1 MEIKK
6 AYCDFEEQDR
16 RSSQPI
22 FVCKTLPNI
31 LKEAEVQEMKQ
42 KESNKT
48 NRTKQEFGK
57 PQRKSRPFA
66 CQTHAFLPPLGLTII
81 LIIAL
86 TINSYGQIETPKPPK
101 VSTFEQV
108 NINQTPTYK
117 TPGENNYQRNNGTA
131 IYENDLKKQQS
142 RQQMIY
148 EIRRE
153 AEMANSKTAV
163 SYELPSYGHIP
174 ATNHYKSAFSELVE
188 MIDTNYSVQRA
199 NFIVENAFY
208 ENQGKYESFDNL
220 ITQIGQFL
228 IWKMEELN
236 YDQSSNLSK
245 NLILF
250 QFFSDTL
257 KIELKNL
264 EHLPFKYEFDD
275 YMGHNDWA
283 NMFVEK
289 LLRTN
294 KGQCH
299 SLPLLYLILAEEI
312 GAEAHLAFS
321 PNHSYIKFQDDNGKW
336 INVELTN
343 GMLTTDAF
351 ILQSGY
357 MKAEALQNKI
367 YMQPLTKKQL
377 LSEMMVD
384 LAKGYSIKFGYDE
397 FVEQVIE
404 KAIEIYPTNVFAQMV
419 KSDYRTLHFFYV
431 QRQINVPPDRIH
443 EYPKAKELLDKMYE
457 QYEIVDNLGYE
468 EMPLE
473 DYEKWLNSLNEAKQK
488 QESQQMILKL
498 NKSIE
503 FRR

>member
-1 MEIKK
+1 
-6 AYCDFEEQDR
+6 
-16 RSSQPI
+16 
-22 FVCKTLPNI
+22 
-31 LKEAEVQEMKQ
+31 MKQ
-42 KESNKT
+42 TEMNKT

-57 PQRKSRPFA
+57 PQRKSRHFA
-66 CQTHAFLPPLGLTII
+66 YQTHAFLPSFGLTII
-81 LIIAL
+81 LTIAL
-86 TINSYGQIETPKPPK
+86 TINSFGQIETPKPPK

-108 NINQTPTYK
+108 NINQTPTYI
-117 TPGENNYQRNNGTA
+117 TPGQNNFQRNNGTA
-131 IYENDLKKQQS
+131 IYDNDLKRQQA
-142 RQQMIY
+142 RRQMIY
-148 EIRRE
+148 DIRRE
-153 AEMANSKTAV
+153 AEMANSKTTI

-174 ATNHYKSAFSELVE
+174 ATTHYKTAFDELVD
-188 MIDTNYSVQRA
+188 MVDTTYSVQRA
-199 NFIVENAFY
+199 NFLVENAFY
-208 ENQGKYESFDNL
+208 ENQGSYESFDNF
-220 ITQIGQFL
+220 ISQIGQFL
-228 IWKMEELN
+228 IWKMDELN
-236 YDQSSNLSK
+236 YNQNSNLAK

-257 KIELKNL
+257 KIESKNL

-275 YMGHNDWA
+275 YMGRNDWA

-299 SLPLLYLILAEEI
+299 SLPLLYMILAEEI
-312 GAEAHLAFS
+312 GSKAHLAFS
-321 PNHSYIKFQDDNGKW
+321 PNHSYIKFQDDNDKW

-357 MKAEALQNKI
+357 MKAEALQSKI
-367 YMQPLTKKQL
+367 YMQPLTEKQF

-404 KAIEIYPTNVFAQMV
+404 KAIELYPNNVFAQMV
-419 KSDYRTLHFFYV
+419 KSDYRTLHFFHV
-431 QRQINVPPDRIH
+431 QKQINVPPERIH
-443 EYPKAKELLDKMYE
+443 EYPKANELLDKMYE
-457 QYEIVDNLGYE
+457 QYEIVDNLGCE

-473 DYEKWLNSLNEAKQK
+473 DYEKWLNSLKETKQK
-488 QESQQMILKL
+488 QENQQLILKL

-503 FRR
+503 FKR

>member
-1 MEIKK
+1 MCFTI
-6 AYCDFEEQDR
+6 
-16 RSSQPI
+16 
-22 FVCKTLPNI
+22 VI
-31 LKEAEVQEMKQ
+31 LLLFIYIYLLTSLLRVGMQEMKQ
-42 KESNKT
+42 KELNEI
-48 NRTKQEFGK
+48 RHTKQEFGK
-57 PQRKSRPFA
+57 LQYESQPFV
-66 CQTHAFLPPLGLTII
+66 CQTHDFLLLLRLTFI
-81 LIIAL
+81 LIVAL
-86 TINSYGQIETPKPPK
+86 TINSFGQVETPKPPK

-108 NINQTPTYK
+108 NVNEAPTYK
-117 TPGENNYQRNNGTA
+117 IVGQNNFQRNNRTA
-131 IYENDLKKQQS
+131 IYENDQKRLQTG
-142 RQQMIY
+142 QQMIY
-148 EIRRE
+148 EIKRE
-153 AEMANSKTAV
+153 VEMANSKPTI
-163 SYELPSYGHIP
+163 SYELPSYGYIP
-174 ATNHYKSAFSELVE
+174 ATNHYKSAFDELVE
-188 MIDTNYSVQRA
+188 MVDTTYFVQRA

-228 IWKMEELN
+228 ILKMEELN
-236 YDQSSNLSK
+236 YEQNRNLVK
-245 NLILF
+245 NLMLF

-257 KIELKNL
+257 KIEFRNM

-275 YMGHNDWA
+275 YMGRNDWS

-312 GAEAHLAFS
+312 GAKAHLAFS

-336 INVELTN
+336 INAELTN

-351 ILQSGY
+351 VLQSGY
-357 MKAEALQNKI
+357 IKAEALQNKI

-377 LSEMMVD
+377 LSEIMVD

-404 KAIEIYPTNVFAQMV
+404 KAIEIYPNNVFAQLV
-419 KSDYRTLHFFYV
+419 KSDYITLHFFYV
-431 QRQINVPPDRIH
+431 QRQINVPYERIH

-457 QYEIVDNLGYE
+457 QYKILDNLGYE

-473 DYEKWLNSLNEAKQK
+473 DYEKWLNLLNEAKQK
-488 QESQQMILKL
+488 QESQHMILKL
-498 NKSIE
+498 NKSVE

>member
-1 MEIKK
+1 VLRKRQQK
-6 AYCDFEEQDR
+6 HTAK
-16 RSSQPI
+16 P
-22 FVCKTLPNI
+22 LPNI
-31 LKEAEVQEMKQ
+31 QRTEIVQKMKQ
-42 KESNKT
+42 KKI
-48 NRTKQEFGK
+48 NRKSRHTKQEIVK
-57 PQRKSRPFA
+57 PQRKSQPFA
-66 CQTHAFLPPLGLTII
+66 CQTLAFLPSLGLTVV
-81 LIIAL
+81 LIIGL
-86 TINSYGQIETPKPPK
+86 TFNTFGQIKTPKTPT
-101 VSTFEQV
+101 VSTFKPV
-108 NINQTPTYK
+108 NTNPTQTNQTLRQNKVP
-117 TPGENNYQRNNGTA
+117 QSNGTT
-131 IYENDLKKQQS
+131 IYENDLKRQQS
-142 RQQMIY
+142 KQQMIN

-153 AEMANSKTAV
+153 AEMTNSRPAI
-163 SYELPSYGHIP
+163 SYELPSYGHISE
-174 ATNHYKSAFSELVE
+174 TSHYKTAFAELSK
-188 MIDTNYSVQRA
+188 MADTSFSIQRA
-199 NFIVENAFY
+199 EFLVENAFY
-208 ENQGKYESFDNL
+208 ENKGNYDYFDK
-220 ITQIGQFL
+220 IIAEIGQFIL
-228 IWKMEELN
+228 WKMEDLN
-236 YDQSSNLSK
+236 YNKNSNLAK

-257 KIELKNL
+257 RIESKQM

-275 YMGHNDWA
+275 YMGHNDWS
-283 NMFVEK
+283 NIFVEK

-312 GAEAHLAFS
+312 EAKAHLAFS
-321 PNHSYIKFQDDNGKW
+321 PNHSYIKFQDDNDKW

-357 MKAEALQNKI
+357 MKAEALQSKI
-367 YMQPLTKKQL
+367 YMQPLTEKQL

-397 FVEQVIE
+397 FVEEVLE
-404 KAIEIYPTNVFAQMV
+404 KAIELYSNNVFAQMV
-419 KSDYRTLHFFYV
+419 KSDYRTLHFFHV
-431 QRQINVPPDRIH
+431 QRQINVPPDKIH
-443 EYPKAKELLDKMYE
+443 EYPKAKELLDRMYE

-503 FRR
+503 FNR